1 MIPKD
6 IKEFLE
12 QEAYDH
18 ATLAD
23 WYISSVDNTPPIWT
37 EAHIEELINDF
48 YIIPRDFE
56 IKPLDYLNVR
66 LTDEQIAAAQNF
78 LKEMSQSI
86 LSSAA
91 LPHHILEGGCDV
103 NMPERYMREEV

>member
-12 QEAYDH
+12 QEAYDQ

-23 WYISSVDNTPPIWT
+23 WYISSVDKTPPIWT
-37 EAHIEELINDF
+37 EAHIEELVNDF

-56 IKPLDYLNVR
+56 IKPLDYMGVK

-78 LKEMSQSI
+78 LNEMSQSI
-86 LSSAA
+86 LSSVA
-91 LPHHILEGGCDV
+91 LPRYILERGRNV
-103 NMPERYMREEV
+103 NIPESYTREEV